1 MLALVEPEAEAPAP
15 VGAGEEVAP
24 VEAGEEVAPVEAG
37 EEGRYRREDQQ
48 EGE

>member
-1 MLALVEPEAEAPAP
+1 MGPMQAKGLALVEPEAE
-15 VGAGEEVAP
+15 
-24 VEAGEEVAPVEAG
+24 APVEAG